1 MEEMSR
7 DSENVRVLTRNE
19 ERGLTRNEER
29 GEVQEALNPLWFK
42 GAGPPWATLQVN
54 FANF

>member
-7 DSENVRVLTRNE
+7 DSENVCVLTRNE

-42 GAGPPWATLQVN
+42 GAGPPWATL
-54 FANF
+54 